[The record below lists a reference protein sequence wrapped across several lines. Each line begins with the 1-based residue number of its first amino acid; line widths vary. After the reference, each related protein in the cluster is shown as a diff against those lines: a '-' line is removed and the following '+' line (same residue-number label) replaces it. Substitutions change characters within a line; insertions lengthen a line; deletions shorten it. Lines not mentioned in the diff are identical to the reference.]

1 MMNVKTLITWIIIVC
16 ALFTYGC
23 TELLADEDGFSTL
36 PGWSA
41 GYKFSLDMDKDEDSK
56 LRMFGKY
63 KEKDGTS
70 YKLGWDK
77 KTGTNLNDWNED
89 EDGVIF
95 FEQEIKF

>member
-1 MMNVKTLITWIIIVC
+1 MKITISALVLGLLLITP
-16 ALFTYGC
+16 T
-23 TELLADEDGFSTL
+23 LAEEDGFSTL
-36 PGWSA
+36 PGWSV

-56 LRMFGKY
+56 LRMFGKF

-95 FEQEIKF
+95 FEQEITPS